1 VPVGLSKSACLRNL
15 NARIIWLDK
24 QTWLGYGGNGNER
37 VTPPTMISVGAA
49 GATGGRGAADAR
61 PHPPNNGKALLGRCD
76 VEWDES
82 ALAVGRSGVA
92 KSS

>member
-1 VPVGLSKSACLRNL
+1 MCQAAKTCQKVKKSKRAA
-15 NARIIWLDK
+15 NA
-24 QTWLGYGGNGNER
+24 TGETMGNGRWWRE
-37 VTPPTMISVGAA
+37 VAVVDA
-49 GATGGRGAADAR
+49 GATGGGGGADAR